1 MDCKS
6 TKTLV
11 QDYLSGNMDD
21 ETCMDFIR
29 HVNTCPSCYEELE
42 TYFAIN
48 RVLSYL
54 EDGEDDA
61 SQSYNMRKLLTDDL
75 KKNEKRIR
83 RTRME
88 HMIFAVSMTAA
99 EAALVFTVILKYLP
113 GLYELISGGLRWFG
127 GL

>member
-99 EAALVFTVILKYLP
+99 EAALVFTVILKFLP
-113 GLYELISGGLRWFG
+113 SLYELISGGLRWFG

>member
-1 MDCKS
+1 MDCK
-6 TKTLV
+6 TAKNHV

-21 ETCMDFIR
+21 ASCMDFIK
-29 HVNTCPSCYEELE
+29 HVGSCPSCYEELE
-42 TYFAIN
+42 TYYTIN

-75 KKNEKRIR
+75 KKNENRIR

-88 HMIFAVSMTAA
+88 HLVFVISVTAA
-99 EAALVFTVILKYLP
+99 EAALVFALLLRYVP
-113 GLYELISGGLRWFG
+113 GMYDLISGGLRWFG

>member
-54 EDGEDDA
+54 EDGEDD
-61 SQSYNMRKLLTDDL
+61 
-75 KKNEKRIR
+75 R

-113 GLYELISGGLRWFG
+113 SLYELISGGLRWFG